1 MDLFCNQDA
10 KARRGFESLPDLF
23 TFTKKMPRSVAIIP
37 ARGGSKGIKNKNLC
51 SVLGKPLLHYC
62 LAAIK
67 KSKLNDFFVSTDC
80 DRIIEY
86 CINNGVKY
94 IRRPQ
99 ELCQDDSPTVDCIT
113 HAIDYLGLKKEDIV
127 LTIQPTSP
135 MISHHD
141 INKALDKLTR
151 HNYVV
156 TATKHHKILWEA
168 TGDDL
173 RAFNHDPLNRLR
185 RQDSKAIVS
194 ETGSIYGSS
203 VGLIEKNNSILGKNN
218 VGYVE
223 IPKSRSFEL
232 DDLQDLFIIESLLW
246 RLKI

>member
-1 MDLFCNQDA
+1 MS
-10 KARRGFESLPDLF
+10 KSI
-23 TFTKKMPRSVAIIP
+23 AIIP

-51 SVLGKPLLHYC
+51 PVLDQPLLHYC

-80 DRIIEY
+80 GKIIKY
-86 CINNGVKY
+86 CIENNVKY
-94 IRRPQ
+94 ILRP
-99 ELCQDDSPTVDCIT
+99 EEISQDNSPTVDCIR

-141 INKALDKLTR
+141 INQALDKLTR

-156 TATKHHKILWEA
+156 AVTKHHKILWEA

-194 ETGSIYGSS
+194 EAGSIYGSS
-203 VGLIEKNNSILGKNN
+203 VELIQKNNSILGKNN

-232 DDLQDLFIIESLLW
+232 DDLQDLFIIESLLL